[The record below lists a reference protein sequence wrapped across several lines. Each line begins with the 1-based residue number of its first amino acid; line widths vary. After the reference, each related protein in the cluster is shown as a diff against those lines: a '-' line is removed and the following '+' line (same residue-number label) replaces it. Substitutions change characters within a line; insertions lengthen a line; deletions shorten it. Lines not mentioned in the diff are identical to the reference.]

1 MDRNQWAL
9 YCHNQCSATLRVP
22 VEDPFPEEVEPSVD
36 APVLPVVSHEN
47 QSPMC
52 SFCSDEGSCLFCTDC
67 TSETSSPLGDP
78 AQSFLES
85 NSLFD
90 KRAKKAGRRVSSWAR
105 ESFRRSLLLPVS
117 MRASHNGA
125 FSHLAAGRANSA
137 HIRVR

>member
-1 MDRNQWAL
+1 
-9 YCHNQCSATLRVP
+9 
-22 VEDPFPEEVEPSVD
+22 
-36 APVLPVVSHEN
+36 
-47 QSPMC
+47 MC
-52 SFCSDEGSCLFCTDC
+52 SFCSDEGSCLFCADC
-67 TSETSSPLGDP
+67 TSESSSPLGDP

-125 FSHLAAGRANSA
+125 FNHLIGLQMIGSSTPPLTFYIGESHRQSL
-137 HIRVR
+137 VYP